1 MSSSLFQGYTGT
13 TMLFDSKQEVQS
25 LHFHHLRAKHQ
36 ELAAKSSQHRESGQ
50 CLQQEKLMV
59 QERRDVMHGWEEV
72 QISEVA
78 LQLQNIFSGL
88 RPVCHWI
95 LCALTQIFNQ
105 DASG

>member
-95 LCALTQIFNQ
+95 LCALI
-105 DASG
+105 